1 MKFLTGLMSKL
12 INVRTL
18 LMVCHIVLYSLQCT
32 AQDSIDSTK
41 TVKESSK
48 SIFSVLFSGKPGKA
62 LAYSLLL
69 PGAGQVYN
77 KKYWKLP
84 IVYAGFGSMIY
95 FISFNSTEFNR
106 YDKALRERVD
116 NPSDPQDEFVGIL
129 SVSGID
135 SYRKFYDR
143 NLQLSYIGL
152 GIVYLLTGIDAYVD
166 AHLSQFDISK
176 DLSIQLAPDFY
187 GSGGQIGVQLRF

>member
-1 MKFLTGLMSKL
+1 MSKIL
-12 INVRTL
+12 MVRTL
-18 LMVCHIVLYSLQCT
+18 IMVGIFAYFPMQSY
-32 AQDSIDSTK
+32 AQEAIDTLKHS
-41 TVKESSK
+41 KEPSK

-106 YDKALRERVD
+106 YDRALRERID

-129 SVSGID
+129 SLTGID

-166 AHLSQFDISK
+166 AHLNQFDVSK
-176 DLSIQLAPDFY
+176 DLSLQWAPDFSGY
-187 GSGGQIGVQLRF
+187 GGQVLMQLRF

>member
-1 MKFLTGLMSKL
+1 MKYWIALMSKNYL
-12 INVRTL
+12 IRFYCIL
-18 LMVCHIVLYSLQCT
+18 LSSIGLAPLAISQEKK
-32 AQDSIDSTK
+32 DSVEAPK
-41 TVKESSK
+41 QSSG
-48 SIFSVLFSGKPGKA
+48 SVFSVMFKGKPGKA
-62 LAYSLLL
+62 LTYSLLL

-84 IVYAGFGSMIY
+84 IVYAGLGSMIY
-95 FISFNSTEFNR
+95 FIQFNSKEFNR

-116 NPSDPQDEFVGIL
+116 HPMDPQDEFVGVL

-166 AHLSQFDISK
+166 AHLSEFDVSE
-176 DLSIQLAPDFY
+176 DLSIQLNPEFS
-187 GSGGQIGVQLRF
+187 GSGGQIVLQLRF